1 MVGSMP
7 IRHVL
12 AFAFLLFPLQAQ
24 DPALER
30 QVAQLRDLV
39 AKLQARVEQLEK
51 RETVAAKP
59 AEVSPAPA
67 LTPIVTGAQPSAPPL
82 AAPVAARGSLA
93 GTTLNFGF
101 DGYYGYNFNNPIGR
115 VSLLRAYDV
124 SSNAVSLNQASIV
137 LENAANPDAGKRWGA
152 RLDLQFGQAT
162 ETLQGNSINEPRPD
176 IYRNIFQAYGTY
188 VFPVAKGLTVDFG
201 KFASSLGIEGNYSKD
216 QINYSRSLWFNF
228 LPFYHTGVRAS
239 LKIND
244 SVALNYWVVNG
255 TQQTE
260 PFNGYKD
267 EFFGINYTPVKNLT
281 WNMNYYLG
289 DEHPDVT
296 YYPNGGAPPNS
307 PTLQGI
313 PFQPIPS
320 SLHGKLHI
328 FDSYVT
334 WNATPKLT
342 LAADLDYVIQRDSTT
357 SSPQH
362 TDGGTGYLRYQFTPK
377 FAFGLRSEIMS
388 DRGALFSGTSQTIKE
403 ETMTFEYKVAEGF
416 LFRNEWRTDLSNQ
429 RYFYTNTLGILK
441 KQQNTATIG
450 LVWWFGGKQGAW

>member
-1 MVGSMP
+1 MVGRMP
-7 IRHVL
+7 IRRLL
-12 AFAFLLFPLQAQ
+12 AFALFAFSLHAQ

-30 QVAQLRDLV
+30 QVAELRDLV
-39 AKLQARVEQLEK
+39 IKLQARVDQLEK
-51 RETVAAKP
+51 RDIAVVKPVEAPPAA
-59 AEVSPAPA
+59 
-67 LTPIVTGAQPSAPPL
+67 PIVTGTQPATPTPAPIPL
-82 AAPVAARGSLA
+82 PTSVA

-115 VSLLRAYDV
+115 VNLLRAYDV
-124 SSNAVSLNQASIV
+124 SSNAISLNQASIV
-137 LENAANPDAGKRWGA
+137 LENAPDPDAGKRWGA
-152 RLDLQFGQAT
+152 RIDLQFGQAT
-162 ETLQGNSINEPRPD
+162 ATLQGNSNNEPRPD
-176 IYRNIFQAYGTY
+176 IYRSIFQAYGTY
-188 VFPVAKGLTVDFG
+188 VFPVAKGLTFDFG

-228 LPFYHTGVRAS
+228 LPFYHTGIRTS
-239 LKIND
+239 LKISD
-244 SVALNYWVVNG
+244 SVAFNYWLVNG

-267 EFFGINYTPVKNLT
+267 EFFGITYTPTKNLT
-281 WNMNYYLG
+281 WNVNYYLG
-289 DEHPDVT
+289 DEHPDVI
-296 YYPNGGAPPNS
+296 YYPGGGAPPNS

-313 PFQPIPS
+313 PFQPIPN

-328 FDSYVT
+328 FDSYVS
-334 WNATPKLT
+334 WNVNPKLT

-357 SSPQH
+357 SPPQH
-362 TDGGTGYLRYQFTPK
+362 TDGGTGYLRYQFAPK
-377 FAFGLRSEIMS
+377 FALGLRSELMS

-403 ETMTFEYKVAEGF
+403 ETVTFEYKVADNF

-441 KQQNTATIG
+441 KRQNTATIG